1 MASSLKNAAEV
12 PAGNV
17 TTTRRARLVSI
28 IHGASTVARR
38 ATMIHFEQAMRKRGT
53 DFSTMLTRQPWNKSF
68 DYELLDAFIQRT
80 SKT

>member
-1 MASSLKNAAEV
+1 
-12 PAGNV
+12 
-17 TTTRRARLVSI
+17 
-28 IHGASTVARR
+28 
-38 ATMIHFEQAMRKRGT
+38 MIHFEQAMRKRGT